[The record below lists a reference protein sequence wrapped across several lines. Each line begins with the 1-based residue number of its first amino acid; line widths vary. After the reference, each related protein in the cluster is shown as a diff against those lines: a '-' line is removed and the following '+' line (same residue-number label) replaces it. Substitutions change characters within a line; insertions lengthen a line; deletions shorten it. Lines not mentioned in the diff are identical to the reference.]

1 MCAALTELQKD
12 RYLRKT
18 EGYLPE
24 ASIAFI
30 DEIFKANSAI
40 LNSLLTIINEREFDN
55 GNRRE
60 PVPLI
65 CLGTCDTLDALHTR
79 IRSNHLPSF
88 APVSSHAPDVRSVGA
103 SNEPPDDDELDALF
117 DRFLLRRWVQPVS
130 REGRPALLSLKQTD
144 SDSGGASA
152 SVALFTEADVKELKA
167 TAVTTV
173 TIPDDVKQLIEDLLL
188 FLDESGIYV
197 SDRRLVKAAA
207 MLRVAA
213 LTSGRS
219 AVSKFDC
226 LLLQHVFWK
235 NPEEAERI
243 QEWFVDYLREPGAEV
258 DQVQFLLGG
267 FCKRMWRTAAEHDFS
282 SSASADDPQIAEQR
296 QATIEKWQ
304 IGDLLPLKRI
314 LVGKLLSW
322 EKELVDD
329 KAILSSHIWQ
339 TTEDMA
345 RLTQRL
351 RPNLE
356 SRQAEV
362 RTVLQEVR
370 KLRVSSARRIHTYMH
385 AESLCP
391 ASPIRS

>member
-1 MCAALTELQKD
+1 MSHLSCA
-12 RYLRKT
+12 
-18 EGYLPE
+18 
-24 ASIAFI
+24 
-30 DEIFKANSAI
+30 
-40 LNSLLTIINEREFDN
+40 
-55 GNRRE
+55 
-60 PVPLI
+60 
-65 CLGTCDTLDALHTR
+65 
-79 IRSNHLPSF
+79 
-88 APVSSHAPDVRSVGA
+88 VGA

-117 DRFLLRRWVQPVS
+117 DRFLLRRWVRPVS
-130 REGRPALLSLKQTD
+130 REGRKALLSLKQTTAAVD
-144 SDSGGASA
+144 KIEGESSSL
-152 SVALFTEADVKELKA
+152 SIALFTESDVKELKK

-213 LTSGRS
+213 LTSGRT

-267 FCKRMWRTAAEHDFS
+267 FCKRMWRTAAENNFS
-282 SSASADDPQIAEQR
+282 TTDDPNVADQR

-304 IGDLLPLKRI
+304 LGDLLPLKRI
-314 LVGKLLSW
+314 LVGKLSDW
-322 EKELVDD
+322 EKEVVDD
-329 KAILSSHIWQ
+329 EAILSAHIWQ
-339 TTEDMA
+339 TSEDMT

-356 SRQAEV
+356 SRRAQV

-370 KLRVSSARRIHTYMH
+370 CTA
-385 AESLCP
+385 CP
-391 ASPIRS
+391 ACLLLCC

>member
-1 MCAALTELQKD
+1 MSCA
-12 RYLRKT
+12 
-18 EGYLPE
+18 
-24 ASIAFI
+24 
-30 DEIFKANSAI
+30 
-40 LNSLLTIINEREFDN
+40 
-55 GNRRE
+55 
-60 PVPLI
+60 
-65 CLGTCDTLDALHTR
+65 
-79 IRSNHLPSF
+79 
-88 APVSSHAPDVRSVGA
+88 VGA

-130 REGRPALLSLKQTD
+130 REGRPALLNLKQATTTVEQ
-144 SDSGGASA
+144 GGAS
-152 SVALFTEADVKELKA
+152 SSISLFTEADVKELKN

-213 LTSGRS
+213 LTSGRT

-267 FCKRMWRTAAEHDFS
+267 FCKRMWRTAAEQDFS
-282 SSASADDPQIAEQR
+282 STEDPDVANQR

-304 IGDLLPLKRI
+304 LGDLLPLKRI
-314 LVGKLLSW
+314 LVGKLLDW

-329 KAILSSHIWQ
+329 EAILSTHIWQ
-339 TTEDMA
+339 TSEDMA

-356 SRQAEV
+356 SRRAEV

-370 KLRVSSARRIHTYMH
+370 CDTRPAVHAPLFFDKPQWSSSSTAACIANHTDD
-385 AESLCP
+385 P
-391 ASPIRS
+391 FF

>member
-1 MCAALTELQKD
+1 VLLLCCG
-12 RYLRKT
+12 RPR
-18 EGYLPE
+18 
-24 ASIAFI
+24 IACL
-30 DEIFKANSAI
+30 I
-40 LNSLLTIINEREFDN
+40 LS
-55 GNRRE
+55 
-60 PVPLI
+60 
-65 CLGTCDTLDALHTR
+65 DA
-79 IRSNHLPSF
+79 
-88 APVSSHAPDVRSVGA
+88 VGA

-117 DRFLLRRWVQPVS
+117 DRFLLRRWVRPVS
-130 REGRPALLSLKQTD
+130 REGRPALLSLKQTTATVD
-144 SDSGGASA
+144 TNEGGS
-152 SVALFTEADVKELKA
+152 SSPSIALFTESDVKELKK

-188 FLDESGIYV
+188 FLDESGVYV

-213 LTSGRS
+213 LTSGRT

-267 FCKRMWRTAAEHDFS
+267 FCKRMWRTAAENDFS
-282 SSASADDPQIAEQR
+282 TTDDPSVADQR

-304 IGDLLPLKRI
+304 LGDLLPLKRI
-314 LVGKLLSW
+314 LVGKLLDW
-322 EKELVDD
+322 EKEVVDD
-329 KAILSSHIWQ
+329 EAILSAHIWQ
-339 TTEDMA
+339 TSEDMT

-356 SRQAEV
+356 SRRAQV

-370 KLRVSSARRIHTYMH
+370 CTARPTCLLPCLQAVAEQHQHSSVHSVPKL
-385 AESLCP
+385 
-391 ASPIRS
+391 

>member
-1 MCAALTELQKD
+1 MSHLSCA
-12 RYLRKT
+12 
-18 EGYLPE
+18 
-24 ASIAFI
+24 
-30 DEIFKANSAI
+30 
-40 LNSLLTIINEREFDN
+40 
-55 GNRRE
+55 
-60 PVPLI
+60 
-65 CLGTCDTLDALHTR
+65 
-79 IRSNHLPSF
+79 
-88 APVSSHAPDVRSVGA
+88 VGA

-117 DRFLLRRWVQPVS
+117 DRFLLRRWVRPVS
-130 REGRPALLSLKQTD
+130 REGRKALLSLKQTTAAVD
-144 SDSGGASA
+144 KIEGESSSL
-152 SVALFTEADVKELKA
+152 SIALFTESDVKELKK

-213 LTSGRS
+213 LTSGRT

-267 FCKRMWRTAAEHDFS
+267 FCKRMWRTAAENNFS
-282 SSASADDPQIAEQR
+282 TTDDPNVADQR

-304 IGDLLPLKRI
+304 LGDLLPLKRI
-314 LVGKLLSW
+314 LVGKLSDW
-322 EKELVDD
+322 EKEVVDD
-329 KAILSSHIWQ
+329 EAILSAHIWQ
-339 TTEDMA
+339 TSEDMT

-356 SRQAEV
+356 SRRAQV

-370 KLRVSSARRIHTYMH
+370 CTAFPTCLL
-385 AESLCP
+385 LCC
-391 ASPIRS
+391 